1 MTESAIELQ
10 SSLEKAIS
18 LGFRDRLLDKGLA
31 RGLIW
36 HNGELPTG
44 APSFGDSLTDDLLDY
59 AYTVLAMALR
69 LRSVKG
75 DEILLQRAFLV
86 AGEAIEAAVRNG
98 DPSRVDR
105 GFNHVSSAI
114 SFHLARYAA
123 RAYSMLPNNAD
134 EGNLAPTEKILV
146 QLLRKSLDEMHE
158 FVAAWLLDK
167 EQRDE
172 SVAERLLNDADFDE
186 ADAIN
191 TVITRSFMRGLAL
204 FDHAITTGE
213 EVYAMEA
220 KHLLLLTAEAAKD
233 MHAVSHWWTSTM
245 AFHLIDDLWQTSLH
259 RQIPKIISD
268 DDNIEKWTTLRQ
280 AYIQRLRAAQR
291 SAIELWPSQ
300 IEAAQR
306 AIDLTDDLVIALP
319 TSAGK
324 TRIAEL
330 CILRT
335 LASDQRVIY
344 VTPLRALS
352 AQVEQDLAETFLSL
366 GISVS
371 SLYGS
376 AGIESADADTLR
388 EVKIVVSTPEKLD
401 FALRVD
407 PTIIDNVGLIV
418 LDEGH
423 MLGPSE
429 REVRYEALVQRLL
442 RRSDAGSR
450 RIVCLSALFPPP
462 EEMSDLVAWLRQDDP
477 GTAVYSTWRPTRQRF
492 GVIKWVNDA
501 ARLDIKVETEGPFV
515 NRFVEAK
522 VPPAGSRRRKSFP
535 YDKHELTLAAAWKFV
550 AQGKDVLIYCTMR
563 RSVEKLGKDVLKCI
577 SQGML
582 KPLRPMNQDTQ
593 DVMAAGA
600 EWLGPDH
607 PAVQCLRYGIA
618 LHHGHLPRQ
627 FLNEVEKLLRK
638 GDIRLTIASPTLAQG
653 LNLSASVLLVPSIW
667 RNGEII
673 PATEFANVSGRAGR
687 AFVDVDG
694 IVLHVIWE
702 NDRKSEI
709 RDLYNWDDLV
719 SNAKAPE
726 VSSGLLLLANKIFQK
741 ISDVVGVPLN
751 EVIEYVTGHGDVWD
765 FTDSQVERIGMN
777 SADWERDIASLDAAI
792 LALLDIGIEEEYLDE
807 ELDKV
812 LEGSLFSRKLAC
824 YEHDMQMLVRRFVK
838 ARAHCIW
845 RQTSTS
851 QRRGYHVAGVGLRA
865 GRFLDANISNLVD
878 LLLRA
883 EIAMVAGDSTD
894 ATDAIVELAKIVFQ
908 TEPFHPRGTMP
919 NDWENALRAWIEGRS
934 TSEII
939 GIDSSKGVDLLQDA
953 ISYRLPW
960 AMEAVRVHAIAV
972 RQAGAEQIK
981 GHAAMAA
988 EVGNANL
995 AVIKLLRSGLN
1006 SREAAI
1012 TAITTTGAAFSDY
1025 KEMLEWLRS
1034 DQVELLSKIED
1045 WPTKQSRPA
1054 WLQFFSSKKI
1064 GAHLKLTC
1072 QTQVV
1077 QVKWFIDAPPV
1088 NTHIIVE
1095 PTARLVLTTD
1105 YVRLGVLS
1113 TELSI
1118 QNRDIVNA
1126 WVGDGPNTVIVE
1138 YFGFE

>member
-10 SSLEKAIS
+10 NILEKAIS
-18 LGFRDRLLDKGLA
+18 PGFRDRLLDKGLA

-36 HNGELPTG
+36 RNGELPTG

-69 LRSVKG
+69 LRSVNG

-98 DPSRVDR
+98 DPFRIDR
-105 GFNHVSSAI
+105 GFNLVSSAI

-123 RAYSMLPNNAD
+123 RAYSMLPIGAND
-134 EGNLAPTEKILV
+134 GNLAPTEKALV

-167 EQRDE
+167 EQWDE
-172 SVAERLLNDADFDE
+172 RIAERLLNDADFDE
-186 ADAIN
+186 TDAISA
-191 TVITRSFMRGLAL
+191 VITRSFMRGLAL

-213 EVYAMEA
+213 EVSAMEA
-220 KHLLLLTAEAAKD
+220 KRLLLFTAEAAKD

-245 AFHLIDDLWQTSLH
+245 AFHLIDDLWQMSLH
-259 RQIPKIISD
+259 RQIPKILSD
-268 DDNIEKWTTLRQ
+268 DDDIEKWTTLRQ
-280 AYIQRLRAAQR
+280 AYIQRLRAAKK

-306 AIDLTDDLVIALP
+306 AIDQSDDLVVALP

-335 LASDQRVIY
+335 LASDLRIIY

-352 AQVEQDLAETFLSL
+352 AQVEQDLADTFLPL

-376 AGIESADADTLR
+376 AGIESSDADTLR

-429 REVRYEALVQRLL
+429 REVRYKALVQRLL

-462 EEMSDLVAWLRQDDP
+462 EEMSDLVSWLRRDEP

-492 GVIKWVNDA
+492 GVIRWVRDA

-515 NRFVEAK
+515 KRFVETK
-522 VPPAGSRRRKSFP
+522 VPPAGSRRFNSFP
-535 YDKHELTLAAAWKFV
+535 HDKDELTLAAAWQFV
-550 AQGKDVLIYCTMR
+550 DQGKDVLIYCTMR
-563 RSVEKLGKDVLKCI
+563 RSVEKLGRVILKCI
-577 SQGML
+577 RQGML
-582 KPLRPMNQDTQ
+582 KPLRLMNQDIQ

-607 PAVQCLRYGIA
+607 PAVQCLKYGIA

-627 FLNEVEKLLRK
+627 FLNELEKLLRK

-667 RNGEII
+667 RNRDII
-673 PATEFANVSGRAGR
+673 PATEFANVIGRAGR

-702 NDRKSEI
+702 DDGKSEA
-709 RDLYNWDDLV
+709 RRLYHWHDLV
-719 SNAKAPE
+719 SKAKAPE
-726 VSSGLLLLANKIFQK
+726 ISSGLLLLANKIFQK
-741 ISDVVGVPLN
+741 ISDIVGAPLE
-751 EVIEYVTGHGDVWD
+751 EVIEYLTGHGDVWD
-765 FTDSQVERIGMN
+765 FTDSQLEQVEMKLE
-777 SADWERDIASLDAAI
+777 DWEHDIASLDAAI
-792 LALLDIGIEEEYLDE
+792 LALLDTGIEEECLDN
-807 ELDKV
+807 ELDNV
-812 LEGSLFSRKLAC
+812 LEGSLFSRKLAY
-824 YEHDMQMLVRRFVK
+824 YEHNMQMLVRRFVK

-865 GRFLDANISNLVD
+865 GRFLDANIANLVD

-883 EIAMVAGDSTD
+883 EAAVVAGDSAG
-894 ATDAIVELAKIVFQ
+894 ATDSIVEFARLVFQ
-908 TEPFHPRGTMP
+908 TEPFRPSGTMP
-919 NDWENALRAWIEGRS
+919 DYWENALREWIEGKS
-934 TSEII
+934 ASKIV
-939 GIDSSKGVDLLQDA
+939 GLDSSKGVDLLQEA

-972 RQAGAEQIK
+972 RQDGAEQIK

-995 AVIKLLRSGLN
+995 SVIKLLRAGLN

-1012 TAITTTGAAFSDY
+1012 TAVTKTEAAFIDY
-1025 KEMLEWLRS
+1025 REMLEWLRS
-1034 DQVELLSKIED
+1034 DQVESMSKMEN

-1054 WLQFFSSKKI
+1054 WLQFFSTKK
-1064 GAHLKLTC
+1064 GNRLKLTC

-1077 QVKWFIDAPPV
+1077 QVEWFIDAPPI
-1088 NTHIIVE
+1088 NTHVIVE
-1095 PTARLVLTTD
+1095 PDARLVLTTD
-1105 YVRLGVLS
+1105 YVRLGVLI

-1118 QNRDIVNA
+1118 QSHDIVNA
-1126 WVGDGPNTVIVE
+1126 WVADCPNTVVVE
-1138 YFGFE
+1138 YFGPS